1 MRPVVVAY
9 VALLGACRRFVAA
22 CITLLAACGAPV
34 AACIPLLA
42 ACVTLLAACRTPI
55 DELDG
60 AYYPWDG
67 RKVHCAVEI
76 DDRAGFAIEDILAGL
91 DRARDTGEVLELLVH
106 TPGVTMAWDRLEAV
120 LAGARDRG
128 LPFLAVA
135 DLVRGTPTA
144 GVALMYDD
152 WHTQEWLA
160 SEPLLAAYGAH
171 VTLYVGRYAH
181 MPASAHDQL
190 RQLADAGH
198 DVEAHSVHHLRG
210 PTVVEERGLREYL
223 DEEVLPSIDVLRA
236 DGYEVLSYAYP
247 FGVRTNETD
256 RAILDSGSVD
266 VVRALAKPNQL
277 RANPCP
283 Y

>member
-1 MRPVVVAY
+1 VLFFGAGGALVGAY
-9 VALLGACRRFVAA
+9 VALLGACR
-22 CITLLAACGAPV
+22 T
-34 AACIPLLA
+34 PL
-42 ACVTLLAACRTPI
+42 

-67 RKVHCAVEI
+67 REVHCAVEI
-76 DDRAGFAIEDILAGL
+76 DDRAGIAIEDILAGL
-91 DRARDTGEVLELLVH
+91 DRARDTGEVLELVVH

-120 LAGARDRG
+120 LAGARARG
-128 LPFLAVA
+128 LPFLTAA
-135 DLVRGTPTA
+135 DLVRGTPSA

-160 SEPLLAAYGAH
+160 SEPLLAAYGAR

-181 MPASAHDQL
+181 IPAGGHDQL
-190 RQLADAGH
+190 RRLADAGH
-198 DVEAHSVHHLRG
+198 DVEAHGVRHLRG
-210 PTVVEERGLREYL
+210 PTVVEERGVRAYL
-223 DEEVLPSIDVLRA
+223 EEEVLPSIDVLRE

-247 FGVRTNETD
+247 FGVRTSETD
-256 RAILDSGSVD
+256 RAILDTGRVEL
-266 VVRALAKPNQL
+266 VRALAKPNRL